1 MILLVTVFLVSNA
14 AATAFGSFTF
24 ETDKF
29 SEDLNATYSIGLA
42 NPGNET
48 VEVELDYE
56 ESENYNVT
64 FDETS
69 FEMNGTEVT
78 SSPKSSGSIYLG
90 DGRYAEVKE
99 VELVLEASRYRE
111 SNQIEFPV
119 TVQASTVNQSEGTQE
134 TVYIQEHWLELE
146 IEPSLVPEERDEEP
160 ETSFWEGVTGQ
171 ESEEPEDSEEE
182 TDQEASDEEE
192 FNTEQDETETRNE
205 NQVQQNE
212 NQTGQS
218 LEDSEESQV
227 DTVTYVLLFGLLL
240 SLTYLY
246 RVA

>member
-1 MILLVTVFLVSNA
+1 MFLTVFLVSSVS
-14 AATAFGSFTF
+14 ATAFGSFTF

-29 SEDLNATYSIGLA
+29 SENLNATYTLGLV

-48 VEVELDYE
+48 VEVDLGYE

-69 FEMNGTEVT
+69 FEMDATEVT
-78 SSPKSSGSIYLG
+78 GSPESSGSVYLG

-99 VELVLEASRYRE
+99 VDLLLEASRYRE

-119 TVQASTVNQSEGTQE
+119 TVQASTVNRSEGTQE

-160 ETSFWEGVTGQ
+160 ETSLWEGVTGQ
-171 ESEEPEDSEEE
+171 DEESEEE
-182 TDQEASDEEE
+182 TESEVGEDEEE
-192 FNTEQDETETRNE
+192 FNFEENQTEDRNE

-227 DTVTYVLLFGLLL
+227 DTVTYVLLFGLML

>member
-1 MILLVTVFLVSNA
+1 
-14 AATAFGSFTF
+14 
-24 ETDKF
+24 
-29 SEDLNATYSIGLA
+29 
-42 NPGNET
+42 
-48 VEVELDYE
+48 
-56 ESENYNVT
+56 
-64 FDETS
+64 
-69 FEMNGTEVT
+69 MNGTEVT
-78 SSPKSSGSIYLG
+78 SSPESSGSIYMG

-99 VELVLEASRYRE
+99 VELLLEASRYRD

-134 TVYIQEHWLELE
+134 TVYVQEHWLELE
-146 IEPSLVPEERDEEP
+146 IEPSLVPEERDETP
-160 ETSFWEGVTGQ
+160 DTSFWEGVTGQ
-171 ESEEPEDSEEE
+171 ESEESEDSEEE
-182 TDQEASDEEE
+182 TDQEDSEEEEE
-192 FNTEQDETETRNE
+192 FNTEQDETETRDE

-212 NQTGQS
+212 SQTEQG